1 MSRLGS
7 VTKLQEKEE
16 TEQMRKLILLIPLLM
31 IGCTNMI
38 VSETE
43 ACSAIVE
50 KSDKVVLSRT
60 DHPESRQSVGEL
72 LIMIESVC
80 KGNV

>member
-1 MSRLGS
+1 
-7 VTKLQEKEE
+7 
-16 TEQMRKLILLIPLLM
+16 M

-50 KSDKVVLSRT
+50 KSDKVMLSRT
-60 DHPESRQSVGEL
+60 DHPDSRQSVGEL
-72 LIMIESVC
+72 LIMIDAVC
-80 KGNV
+80 KGGV